1 MSFPIDLMLVDK
13 PLIAKRQR
21 IATCIIGLYLNHDRA
36 TQDKGGGEN
45 HGLPNDWWTISTLE
59 NTGAGRNSRLVGF
72 RIAAGQKGHKHNAGP
87 S

>member
-21 IATCIIGLYLNHDRA
+21 IAACIIGLYLDRDRA
-36 TQDKGGGEN
+36 AQDKGGREN
-45 HGLPNDWWTISTLE
+45 HGLPNDWWRISTLE
-59 NTGAGRNSRLVGF
+59 NTGAWRNSRLVRF
-72 RIAAGQKGHKHNAGP
+72 RITAGQKDHKKNAGP